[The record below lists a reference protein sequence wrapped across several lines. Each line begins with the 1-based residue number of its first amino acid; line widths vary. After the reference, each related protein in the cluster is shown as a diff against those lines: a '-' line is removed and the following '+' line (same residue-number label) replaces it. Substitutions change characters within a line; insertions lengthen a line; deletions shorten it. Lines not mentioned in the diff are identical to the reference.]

1 MTEEQAG
8 RLAKVADAL
17 GCEVESVPLARR
29 GGGRMLR
36 IARGGR
42 FVIAARVDAVV
53 RFLVDELR
61 LAFDCVRC

>member
-1 MTEEQAG
+1 
-8 RLAKVADAL
+8 
-17 GCEVESVPLARR
+17 
-29 GGGRMLR
+29 MLR